1 MSDTDHFSSL
11 NWRLNCSTVR
21 LGRKSFRKVGDNGS
35 VWESGVMMNDLGQSP
50 PTPHQPTVMQMSQTM
65 CIKIWHWVTLG
76 NVSFIANL
84 SVAIT
89 EEGNK
94 KKWHKIAYLKNSLCY
109 TKVFYFSNMYKSRN
123 GRFTHSKQFLYL
135 AKSGNTHYLTSF

>member
-50 PTPHQPTVMQMSQTM
+50 QTPHQPTVMQMSQTM

-94 KKWHKIAYLKNSLCY
+94 KKWHKIAYLKKIVCVIPKYFISQTCTNLEMEDSHIQNNFYIWLSLEI
-109 TKVFYFSNMYKSRN
+109 
-123 GRFTHSKQFLYL
+123 HII
-135 AKSGNTHYLTSF
+135 